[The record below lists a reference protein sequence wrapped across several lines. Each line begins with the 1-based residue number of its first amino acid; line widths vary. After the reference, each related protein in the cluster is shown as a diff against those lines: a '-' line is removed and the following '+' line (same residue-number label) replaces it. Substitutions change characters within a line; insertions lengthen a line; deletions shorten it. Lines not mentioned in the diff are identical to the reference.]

1 MLLTLIRSVGLAVAL
16 AELKRRV
23 RAMAQRGVLGFVG
36 AIVFVI
42 ALCFFLVAAHL
53 YLSSL
58 LNPIASAAII
68 GGVLLLIALILF
80 FLASRPIDGK
90 ARASG
95 DDQAAQ
101 LGDAIKDGAARI
113 GDAFSGGGGG
123 GPLQN
128 PVLLAAGF
136 ALFAGF
142 LLGRQGRRR
151 RRDDE

>member
-1 MLLTLIRSVGLAVAL
+1 MLLTLLRSVGLAVAV
-16 AELKRRV
+16 AELKRRM
-23 RAMAQRGVLGFVG
+23 RALAARGVLGIVG
-36 AIVFVI
+36 LIIFVI

-80 FLASRPIDGK
+80 FLASRPIDAK

-95 DDQAAQ
+95 DGQAAQ

-113 GDAFSGGGGG
+113 GDAFSGGQS
-123 GPLQN
+123 PLQN

-136 ALFAGF
+136 ALLAGF
-142 LLGRQGRRR
+142 LLGRRGRRR
-151 RRDDE
+151 GGEDD

>member
-23 RAMAQRGVLGFVG
+23 RAMAQRGVLGFAG
-36 AIVFVI
+36 LIIFVI

-58 LNPIASAAII
+58 LNPIASAAIV

-123 GPLQN
+123 PLQN

-151 RRDDE
+151 GRDED